1 MSENN
6 QPPPTPSANQSPA
19 PSLANTIVDQIF
31 GTVDK
36 TDAKAADAR
45 VAQLRIRH
53 PAETDDDLAERLI
66 RQRCLQAG
74 AVGAATSGA
83 TIIPG
88 LGSVATLV
96 FGVAA
101 DLQMTY
107 KLQTELV
114 LELAAVYGRPVS
126 LEDKRYVAALVTGM
140 SAGANQV
147 VRRAGVELAE
157 KATERLAGRALAK
170 SIPVVGVAASASIN
184 IVATYLIGR
193 RAQAY
198 YRQDPTTLG
207 DWDDQIRLLTGV
219 DERKLLAWV
228 TESTEQS
235 LRQIGRGAKKAVGV
249 AAAGGQAAGKLAGS
263 AASQAGVAA
272 GATWQRVKSG
282 AYTTAARVSR
292 WRRGGDQPAGAPPT
306 SPDALDEA

>member
-1 MSENN
+1 MPENN
-6 QPPPTPSANQSPA
+6 QPATTPSANQSPSS
-19 PSLANTIVDQIF
+19 SLANTVVDQIF
-31 GTVDK
+31 GAIDK
-36 TDAKAADAR
+36 TDAKAAEAR
-45 VAQLRIRH
+45 VAALRNRH

-83 TIIPG
+83 AIIPG

-114 LELAAVYGRPVS
+114 LDLAAVYGRPVS
-126 LEDKRYVAALVTGM
+126 LEDKRYVAALVTGV

-157 KATERLAGRALAK
+157 QAAERLAGKALAK
-170 SIPVVGVAASASIN
+170 SIPVVGMAASASIN

-235 LRQIGRGAKKAVGV
+235 LRQIGRGAQK
-249 AAAGGQAAGKLAGS
+249 AAGAAVSAAG
-263 AASQAGVAA
+263 QAGVAA
-272 GATWQRVKSG
+272 GAAWQRVKAG
-282 AYTTAARVSR
+282 ANTATVRMSR
-292 WRRGGDQPAGAPPT
+292 WRRGGDQPTGEPPIASDGA
-306 SPDALDEA
+306 